1 MLHYCCA
8 HSQSDPRFDS
18 IVLGAHAQYAES
30 LRDGTNRQPLNDRSR
45 ELAAQLRAAEEE
57 VAHLK
62 VRIEAL
68 VLERERMLENG
79 GGGANG
85 GGQAGLAASSRAAAA
100 EADDKFKTI
109 LAQVRLAGV
118 AFACS
123 LPKQEC
129 SLSLAFDEC
138 CSHGCFVCV
147 RLCF

>member
-1 MLHYCCA
+1 MSPGSIVYCSWSVVTFTLHYCRA
-8 HSQSDPRFDS
+8 TLTLTLGSFRFDS
-18 IVLGAHAQYAES
+18 IVCGAPPAQYAES

-79 GGGANG
+79 GGSGNGA
-85 GGQAGLAASSRAAAA
+85 GQAGLAASTRAAAA

-118 AFACS
+118 DCFCS
-123 LPKQEC
+123 Q
-129 SLSLAFDEC
+129 
-138 CSHGCFVCV
+138 H
-147 RLCF
+147 R